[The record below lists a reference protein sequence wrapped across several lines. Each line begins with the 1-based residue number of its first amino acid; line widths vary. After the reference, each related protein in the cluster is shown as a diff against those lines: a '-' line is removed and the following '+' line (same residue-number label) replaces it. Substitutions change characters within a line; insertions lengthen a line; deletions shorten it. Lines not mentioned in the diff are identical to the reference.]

1 MIHDRDGLHR
11 LVARIAPGPG
21 PGMTPAALELLED
34 IVSGHAPA
42 PRRPRVARA
51 VAGAARSIAR
61 SPRLVPVIVSLT
73 AVLLAVG
80 WLVPGAAGLGP
91 APAAAALDIR
101 REGDHYV
108 VMVRDLFAAPA
119 SYQRE
124 LRQRGLDVDVR
135 LVPIAAASVGH
146 ALYFD
151 GTRDFSAIRPIE
163 APGECVRMALCPI
176 GFRIPVGFRGHATV
190 LIGRAARPG
199 ERYGV
204 LEAIDMEGQP
214 FHCVDYVNKTVA
226 EVLPLLRERG
236 LRAEFTSPAT
246 KGPRPSAPADWYVYE
261 GVMVADGQALMLV
274 NPTPN
279 PQPRP
284 RDAFCT
290 ERP

>member
-1 MIHDRDGLHR
+1 MTHDRDDLHR
-11 LVARIAPGPG
+11 LVAGIAPDPGPG
-21 PGMTPAALELLED
+21 VTPAAMELLEE
-34 IVSGHAPA
+34 IVSGPAPA
-42 PRRPRVARA
+42 THCPRVTEA
-51 VAGAARSIAR
+51 VAGVARTLVR
-61 SPRLVPVIVSLT
+61 SPRMLPVIVSLT

-108 VMVRDLFAAPA
+108 VMVRDLFADPA
-119 SYQRE
+119 TYQRE
-124 LRQRGLDVDVR
+124 LHDRGLDVEVR
-135 LVPIAAASVGH
+135 LVPTAAGSAGR
-146 ALYFD
+146 ALYLD
-151 GTRDFSAIRPIE
+151 GTRDHSAITTIE
-163 APGECVRMALCPI
+163 APGECVRFAGCPI

-199 ERYGV
+199 ERYGL

-226 EVLPLLRERG
+226 EILPLLRERG
-236 LRAEFTSPAT
+236 VRAEFTSYVT
-246 KGPRPSAPADWYVYE
+246 KSTRSSAPADWYVHE

-284 RDAFCT
+284 RNAFCAD
-290 ERP
+290 PH